1 LYASKSHD
9 QFNTT
14 LEPLPEKKTLQSLI
28 TANGGQGL
36 TGLAL
41 SPLRI
46 SLTRRINASNSY
58 HSSAKWREFKKGD
71 VKMLALMEFE
81 LQSGEVVLI
90 NLGNMKAF
98 KASTLSEG
106 TELVMIDGTIYL
118 LKASM
123 NEIKYMMT
131 PRQNQAPNLRGL

>member
-1 LYASKSHD
+1 
-9 QFNTT
+9 
-14 LEPLPEKKTLQSLI
+14 
-28 TANGGQGL
+28 
-36 TGLAL
+36 
-41 SPLRI
+41 
-46 SLTRRINASNSY
+46 
-58 HSSAKWREFKKGD
+58 
-71 VKMLALMEFE
+71 MLALMEFE

-90 NLGNMKAF
+90 NLSNMKAF

-131 PRQNQAPNLRGL
+131 PRQNQAPNLRPL

>member
-1 LYASKSHD
+1 
-9 QFNTT
+9 
-14 LEPLPEKKTLQSLI
+14 
-28 TANGGQGL
+28 
-36 TGLAL
+36 
-41 SPLRI
+41 
-46 SLTRRINASNSY
+46 
-58 HSSAKWREFKKGD
+58 
-71 VKMLALMEFE
+71 MLALMEFE